1 MTKLFVTLML
11 FLMMSTSIAFGQG
24 KREITIY
31 DPLDAIHPFK
41 LLSLIARPPLAI
53 LNIFVRGGYYV
64 LDSQPT
70 RRAFNIEFKTTMS
83 VDEDY

>member
-70 RRAFNIEFKTTMS
+70 RRAFNIEFKTTML